1 MIRLY
6 ISSLL
11 MGIINFWSLSKY
23 KDIPNNIFRTL
34 LIAVLSYYIYDKIKE
49 KKYKY
54 FYVYTIWQLFAY
66 IFMVCILQIS
76 KFNEEFIVR
85 VVAPLL
91 GSVFYVEGGLLFI
104 ILSLLF
110 YIFHNRKLL
119 LSLSFTGFAVTYT
132 ALFQFNILERT
143 RNYLDRI
150 SGHILGEIFFFISV
164 TILNIAPMNI
174 YEHSLLYDNYV
185 WMMLLSIPFI
195 LSYNGKRGIGMG
207 YFFYLYYPLHLIILS
222 IISFEFS
229 VS

>member
-1 MIRLY
+1 MRIDRVKLVTELAKRDMTQKKLAEIAG
-6 ISSLL
+6 IS
-11 MGIINFWSLSKY
+11 
-23 KDIPNNIFRTL
+23 
-34 LIAVLSYYIYDKIKE
+34 
-49 KKYKY
+49 
-54 FYVYTIWQLFAY
+54 
-66 IFMVCILQIS
+66 IS
-76 KFNEEFIVR
+76 NFNEEFIVR

-143 RNYLDRI
+143 INYLYRI
-150 SGHILGEIFFFISV
+150 SGQLGEMFFFISV

-195 LSYNGKRGIGMG
+195 LSYNGKRGIGMR

-222 IISFEFS
+222 IISFKFS

>member
-1 MIRLY
+1 
-6 ISSLL
+6 
-11 MGIINFWSLSKY
+11 
-23 KDIPNNIFRTL
+23 
-34 LIAVLSYYIYDKIKE
+34 
-49 KKYKY
+49 
-54 FYVYTIWQLFAY
+54 
-66 IFMVCILQIS
+66 
-76 KFNEEFIVR
+76 
-85 VVAPLL
+85 
-91 GSVFYVEGGLLFI
+91 
-104 ILSLLF
+104 
-110 YIFHNRKLL
+110 FHNRKLL

-195 LSYNGKRGIGMG
+195 LSYNGKRGIGMR

>member
-1 MIRLY
+1 MYDEKVVKQMLY
-6 ISSLL
+6 NGGEKMRIDRVKLVTELAKRDMTQKKLAEIAGIS
-11 MGIINFWSLSKY
+11 
-23 KDIPNNIFRTL
+23 
-34 LIAVLSYYIYDKIKE
+34 
-49 KKYKY
+49 
-54 FYVYTIWQLFAY
+54 
-66 IFMVCILQIS
+66 IS
-76 KFNEEFIVR
+76 NFNEEFIVR

-195 LSYNGKRGIGMG
+195 LSYNGKRGIGMR

-222 IISFEFS
+222 IISFKFS